1 MTSIQNAMKET
12 RCSDE
17 VLTVNI
23 EKGGGDGNKMFKAKA
38 TT

>member
-1 MTSIQNAMKET
+1 MISIQNAMKET

-23 EKGGGDGNKMFKAKA
+23 GGGDGNKMFKAKA